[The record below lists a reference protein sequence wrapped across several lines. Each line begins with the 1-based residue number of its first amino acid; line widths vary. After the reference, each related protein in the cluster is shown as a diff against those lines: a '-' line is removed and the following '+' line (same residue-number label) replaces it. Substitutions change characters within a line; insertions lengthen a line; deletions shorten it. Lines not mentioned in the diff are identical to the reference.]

1 MALAERRTPV
11 VPPPV
16 RAGRFHAYFV
26 YDVADTIDL
35 ANLGDVGSLGGEGL
49 TRAPLLLRR
58 EASSGF
64 IEFPEP
70 PLVAHLTPG
79 PTGTEIRAKIFDY
92 GVVSI
97 RITLPF
103 DGSWLAFAAFTR
115 RLRTDDEL
123 PELAQRTLDGVLR
136 EIRHALDD
144 PHEALVEDYFV
155 FEVESFAEPITAR
168 ELVEEYDDALA
179 SLVLCEERR
188 VTPGERAEA
197 LRIAFSYF
205 DDDLSIVQW
214 DTAFVYDRRD
224 GAKNTLDILE
234 FANTQLVELRTYDAR
249 LDAELDEIYK
259 YDAKRPTRRFG
270 RKQAQ
275 DAADRLRYL
284 IVDIAELTD
293 RASNALKIIGDAY
306 YARLYRGAAGR
317 LGLKDW
323 QKQIDSKV
331 ETVNE
336 MYRFFT
342 DQAQAA
348 RSEFLEV
355 VVIVMIAFETIVG
368 LFALRH

>member
-1 MALAERRTPV
+1 MLVEPNAMALAERRIPV

-16 RAGRFHAYFV
+16 KAGRFHAYFV

-35 ANLGDVGSLGGEGL
+35 ANLGSLGGEGL
-49 TRAPLLLRR
+49 TRAPLHLRR

-70 PLVAHLTPG
+70 PVVAQIPPG

-97 RITLPF
+97 RISLPF

-123 PELAQRTLDGVLR
+123 PELAKRTLDGVLR
-136 EIRHALDD
+136 EISHALDD
-144 PHEALVEDYFV
+144 PHDALIEDYFV
-155 FEVESFAEPITAR
+155 FEVESFEEPITAM

-188 VTPGERAEA
+188 VTPSERAEA

-259 YDAKRPTRRFG
+259 YDAKRPTRRFRAQTSPRRG
-270 RKQAQ
+270 RPFTLPHRRHRRVDGPRFQCAQ
-275 DAADRLRYL
+275 DHRRRVLRAALSRSRGAPRL
-284 IVDIAELTD
+284 
-293 RASNALKIIGDAY
+293 
-306 YARLYRGAAGR
+306 ARLAEANR
-317 LGLKDW
+317 LESRDG
-323 QKQIDSKV
+323 
-331 ETVNE
+331 
-336 MYRFFT
+336 
-342 DQAQAA
+342 
-348 RSEFLEV
+348 
-355 VVIVMIAFETIVG
+355 
-368 LFALRH
+368 